1 MERADAGASPGF
13 TSDQADVVEKM
24 ARGYQGVGRRTAERL
39 VEEFGDQVLDVIDNE
54 PDRIE
59 EVLPRGRAQAVIDGR
74 RSELEGSED

>member
-1 MERADAGASPGF
+1 MERADAGASPGL